1 MLMGEIGVHEKQL
14 CESHSRCLGAAHGRV
29 ELPCTRI
36 GRVGGGQTSGGR
48 GQDSMWV
55 HAKSEVSI
63 DI

>member
-1 MLMGEIGVHEKQL
+1 MGEIGVQEKQL

-48 GQDSMWV
+48 PGFSV
-55 HAKSEVSI
+55 GPC
-63 DI
+63 